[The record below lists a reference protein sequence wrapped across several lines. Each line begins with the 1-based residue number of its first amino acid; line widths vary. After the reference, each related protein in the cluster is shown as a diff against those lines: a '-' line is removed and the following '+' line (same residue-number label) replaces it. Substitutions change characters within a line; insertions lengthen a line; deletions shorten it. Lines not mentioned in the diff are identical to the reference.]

1 MTEARTRNPARSK
14 AAILEAARTAFS
26 TRGYAQVGVREIAV
40 AAGVA
45 TSLID
50 RHFGNKLQLF
60 EAALLDALAPRQEWS
75 GRATFGDYIH
85 RILSKPDLNIQ
96 GLLMSIL
103 AAGDSDASAI
113 AARLTEGRV
122 IAPLAEWLGSPDG
135 HLRAVRMN
143 AIVVGYL
150 IQTRFLTPGNQPED
164 ERLLVGISAELQ
176 RLCTPDSSPGLELPG
191 VP

>member
-1 MTEARTRNPARSK
+1 MTEPRTRNATRTK
-14 AAILEAARTAFS
+14 AAIIEAARAAFS

-60 EAALLDALAPRQEWS
+60 EAALLDALAGRQGWGDRS
-75 GRATFGDYIH
+75 TFGEYA
-85 RILSKPDLNIQ
+85 RQILSKPDLNIQ

-103 AAGDSDASAI
+103 AAGDTEASAI
-113 AARLTEGRV
+113 AARVTEERV
-122 IAPLAEWLGSPDG
+122 IAPLADWLGPPDG
-135 HLRAVRMN
+135 RLRAVRIN

-150 IQTRFLTPGNQPED
+150 IQTRFLTPGHQPED
-164 ERLLVGISAELQ
+164 DRLLVSVAGELQ
-176 RLCTPDSSPGLELPG
+176 KLCEPGSSDDLKAPGEI
-191 VP
+191 